1 MSPGVKRRRN
11 SLHQYGAVLLLIT
24 DCSIEVTGTDCS
36 VEVTGT
42 DRSIE
47 VTGTD
52 CSIEVAGTDCSIEVT
67 GTDCSIEVTGT
78 DCTLKVADQAVV
90 RLDLSSAN
98 HPILLESLGVP
109 GEGRGW

>member
-42 DRSIE
+42 DRMS
-47 VTGTD
+47 
-52 CSIEVAGTDCSIEVT
+52 
-67 GTDCSIEVTGT
+67 
-78 DCTLKVADQAVV
+78 
-90 RLDLSSAN
+90 LSLITQHPHPKPSAA
-98 HPILLESLGVP
+98 LESKSVLSPVWQLKSIQSP
-109 GEGRGW
+109 PRSPCTFQLRRLWLLSPYP